1 MQLMRLRKTLQS
13 WRSAF
18 GHHCLQG
25 LAHDKFTFHLCWHKV
40 NSAERPTP
48 MNSQP
53 LEAECDT
60 AGCLWGWQQQLPP
73 LSRGSVGGAS
83 GVRAV
88 CWQHRDAHSACHAAV
103 RPPTLLPTPWS
114 GRHKLSGDV
123 NMYMLDRYRG
133 LNTHVAYT
141 SLGDHVSVPVMA
153 QAAVCRRAG
162 AVGDSRRGGRR
173 WRPAHGPGVAVGRG
187 RLADGRAAGQA
198 PAAPAAG
205 PAPAGVP
212 VSPSGEDR
220 AAAEILLAMR
230 RGELRPSAERSSV
243 VRVQDP
249 TWARRCRC

>member
-1 MQLMRLRKTLQS
+1 MLYGVLNAGEDCLHVNCVILSGGFCIAGCWRMLPKTLTCGARRHPGQMQLMRLRKTLQS

-123 NMYMLDRYRG
+123 NMSMLDRYR
-133 LNTHVAYT
+133 A
-141 SLGDHVSVPVMA
+141 
-153 QAAVCRRAG
+153 
-162 AVGDSRRGGRR
+162 
-173 WRPAHGPGVAVGRG
+173 
-187 RLADGRAAGQA
+187 
-198 PAAPAAG
+198 
-205 PAPAGVP
+205 
-212 VSPSGEDR
+212 
-220 AAAEILLAMR
+220 
-230 RGELRPSAERSSV
+230 
-243 VRVQDP
+243 
-249 TWARRCRC
+249 